1 MYSSEFWFKC
11 DLRANFAHGWIA
23 EKCQNCFLKLC
34 QLFPRLFVRLYNKSQ
49 QGFVTPSGLHGE
61 AVESFSGYA
70 RSQVGGLAMV
80 LFRCLAIFFNC
91 CCPLR
96 SVTTT
101 LLTWKIASSVCLS
114 VTHQHLLSVHV
125 IFGLRE
131 ISLVVF
137 SEKTYR
143 EDTAFWEV
151 FSPNSLFF
159 TWETVVN
166 FRNLAALRQHLLN
179 SG

>member
-1 MYSSEFWFKC
+1 MSFDSNVNCEPTFLLDGLPK
-11 DLRANFAHGWIA
+11 NV
-23 EKCQNCFLKLC
+23 KNCFLKLY
-34 QLFPRLFVRLYNKSQ
+34 QLFRRLYVRLHNKSQ
-49 QGFVTPSGLHGE
+49 QGFVTPNGLHGE

-114 VTHQHLLSVHV
+114 VTHQHLLNVHV

-131 ISLVVF
+131 ISSGRILWENLSRRHGFLGSFFPGFVVL
-137 SEKTYR
+137 Y
-143 EDTAFWEV
+143 
-151 FSPNSLFF
+151 
-159 TWETVVN
+159 
-166 FRNLAALRQHLLN
+166 LRDCCHF
-179 SG
+179 

>member
-1 MYSSEFWFKC
+1 MSFDSNVNCETTLLMDGLPK
-11 DLRANFAHGWIA
+11 NV
-23 EKCQNCFLKLC
+23 KNCFLKLC
-34 QLFPRLFVRLYNKSQ
+34 QLFRRLHVRLYNKSQ
-49 QGFVTPSGLHGE
+49 QGFVTPNGLHGE

-91 CCPLR
+91 CFPFAISYYDPLN
-96 SVTTT
+96 VEN
-101 LLTWKIASSVCLS
+101 CLECLCLP
-114 VTHQHLLSVHV
+114 VTHQHLLNVHV

-143 EDTAFWEV
+143 EYTAFWEV
-151 FSPNSLFF
+151 FSPDTLFF

>member
-1 MYSSEFWFKC
+1 MSFDSNVNCEPTLLMDGSPK
-11 DLRANFAHGWIA
+11 NV
-23 EKCQNCFLKLC
+23 KNCFLKLC
-34 QLFPRLFVRLYNKSQ
+34 QLFQRLIYVRLHNKSQ
-49 QGFVTPSGLHGE
+49 QGCVTPNGLHGE

-70 RSQVGGLAMV
+70 RSQVDGLAMV

-114 VTHQHLLSVHV
+114 VTHQHLLRVHV

-131 ISLVVF
+131 ISLVVI

-151 FSPNSLFF
+151 FSPDTLFF

-166 FRNLAALRQHLLN
+166 FKNLAALRQHLLN

>member
-1 MYSSEFWFKC
+1 MSLDSNVNCEPTSLMDGLPK
-11 DLRANFAHGWIA
+11 NV
-23 EKCQNCFLKLC
+23 KNCFLKLC
-34 QLFPRLFVRLYNKSQ
+34 QMFQRLFYVRLHNKSQ
-49 QGFVTPSGLHGE
+49 KGCVTPNGLNGE
-61 AVESFSGYA
+61 AFESSSGYA
-70 RSQVGGLAMV
+70 RSQVGGLGMV

-101 LLTWKIASSVCLS
+101 LLTWNSASSVCLP

-125 IFGLRE
+125 IFWLRE
-131 ISLVVF
+131 ISCGRILLRKLI
-137 SEKTYR
+137 EKTR
-143 EDTAFWEV
+143 LFGKFFPD
-151 FSPNSLFF
+151 SLFF

-166 FRNLAALRQHLLN
+166 FRNLAALRLHLLN